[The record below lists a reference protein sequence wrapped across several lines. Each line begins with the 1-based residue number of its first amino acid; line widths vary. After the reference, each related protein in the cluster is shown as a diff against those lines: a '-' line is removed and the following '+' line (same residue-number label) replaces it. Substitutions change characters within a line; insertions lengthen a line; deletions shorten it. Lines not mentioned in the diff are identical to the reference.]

1 MKTRQPIPG
10 QTIIELDER
19 SSSATTL
26 LPQER
31 PPSGVSQ
38 KEEGSTED
46 PGKTAQD
53 LESRLNTKI
62 RNLEE
67 RVARLE
73 GENCC
78 TSRASMKLIIASSK
92 QGNTRA
98 MENLLSVGT
107 SSSPQNVATRRSLE
121 AGSEY
126 PVSSVSYT
134 NHIGYSS
141 SSRTVCEPPA
151 TNCQLTGQ
159 LYNVNLERAMHANN
173 GVNWDATRSRLENML
188 CRSCRHDRSGIR
200 IFNFADA
207 SGTVALSLPNCQLPQ
222 QWYYSHRWSDL
233 SSSIVFYYL
242 LHNIQHL
249 TVHENAQVSPRFS
262 VGDHRHGGRHS
273 PDQPS
278 YIDGELRRYNIGAVY
293 RQDCNAPYYRTSP
306 FP

>member
-1 MKTRQPIPG
+1 MKARQPLPG
-10 QTIIELDER
+10 QRIIELDER

-31 PPSGVSQ
+31 PPSCVSQ
-38 KEEGSTED
+38 KEDGLTED
-46 PGKTAQD
+46 PGETEQN
-53 LESRLNTKI
+53 LESRVNTKI

-73 GENCC
+73 GEKYCMG
-78 TSRASMKLIIASSK
+78 RASLKLIIAGST

-98 MENLLSVGT
+98 MENVLSGST
-107 SSSPQNVATRRSLE
+107 SLSPQNMATRNSLE
-121 AGSEY
+121 TGSEY
-126 PVSSVSYT
+126 PVSY
-134 NHIGYSS
+134 IGYSS
-141 SSRTVCEPPA
+141 SSRTVCESPS

-159 LYNVNLERAMHANN
+159 FYNVNLERAMHANN

-188 CRSCRHDRSGIR
+188 CRSCRHHRSGIR
-200 IFNFADA
+200 IINFADA

-233 SSSIVFYYL
+233 SSSIVLYYL
-242 LHNIQHL
+242 VHNIQHL
-249 TVHENAQVSPRFS
+249 TVHENTQVSSRFS
-262 VGDHRHGGRHS
+262 VGDHRHGGRRS

-278 YIDGELRRYNIGAVY
+278 CIDGELSRYNIDAVY
-293 RQDCNAPYYRTSP
+293 RQDCNAPHYRTSP